1 MQQRQRAEP
10 DRPVQTKL
18 VVGPADDRYERE
30 ADRVAKQVVGSIS
43 AGASLGVAE
52 PTRRQSIE
60 DEELLQGKRV
70 AEVRRAPAL
79 PGIGPEGGDVAPET
93 TARIEGAR
101 GGGRPLEPGV
111 RRSME
116 GAFGADFS
124 AVRIH
129 QGASS
134 DRLNSELNARAFT
147 TGPDV
152 FLRSGEYRP
161 ASTSGSELLAHELT
175 HVVQQGAAPTLD
187 DT

>member
-1 MQQRQRAEP
+1 
-10 DRPVQTKL
+10 
-18 VVGPADDRYERE
+18 
-30 ADRVAKQVVGSIS
+30 
-43 AGASLGVAE
+43 
-52 PTRRQSIE
+52 
-60 DEELLQGKRV
+60 
-70 AEVRRAPAL
+70 
-79 PGIGPEGGDVAPET
+79 
-93 TARIEGAR
+93 
-101 GGGRPLEPGV
+101 
-111 RRSME
+111 ME